1 MRKFGDKNLV
11 PLDLELEKALRRI
24 RKYKRELTEV
34 KKKSMENSKGFR
46 EEE

>member
-24 RKYKRELTEV
+24 RKYKRELAEV
-34 KKKSMENSKGFR
+34 KKKINGEFKGF
-46 EEE
+46 